1 MLFLLLLSHFY
12 DTNYTISIN
21 IMRHMNE
28 FNLSNQ
34 EISRQVA
41 RGLKRRGW
49 SLRSCVGHYN
59 NKRMLH
65 ARYKLQPELNKDF
78 LLRVKNNNFDI
89 ANERVALLCDF
100 LEIRLDGRSAPQ
112 HRLQKEF
119 DRVESLLDKNPQLAS
134 HVSDLLNSITDLAN
148 NAGGVK

>member
-1 MLFLLLLSHFY
+1 
-12 DTNYTISIN
+12 
-21 IMRHMNE
+21 MNE

-34 EISRQVA
+34 EISQQVS
-41 RGLKRRGW
+41 RGLRRRHW
-49 SLRSCVGHYN
+49 SLRSCVKHYN
-59 NKRMLH
+59 NKRMLN

-100 LEIRLDGRSAPQ
+100 LEIKLDERSVSQ

-134 HVSDLLNSITDLAN
+134 HVSALLNSIADLAN
-148 NAGGVK
+148 NAGRVK